1 MRLTIMNKIALDTN
15 VLIYLLDDDEASF
28 KRKKANQLIAASPFI
43 SPQVISEYLNVC
55 HRKLKMT
62 KDDLL
67 FSLLAWLLH
76 CQLCLIESEVYVDL
90 LRLVKKYKFQMFD
103 AIIISSAL
111 RSDCSVLYSE
121 DMQHNLIVDKK
132 LKIINLFV

>member
-1 MRLTIMNKIALDTN
+1 
-15 VLIYLLDDDEASF
+15 
-28 KRKKANQLIAASPFI
+28 
-43 SPQVISEYLNVC
+43 
-55 HRKLKMT
+55 MT

-76 CQLCLIESEVYVDL
+76 CQLCLIESEVYVDSS
-90 LRLVKKYKFQMFD
+90 RLVKKYKFQMFD

-132 LKIINLFV
+132 LKIINPFV